1 MNTYSLA
8 AAQSQAQAASSFN
21 PAQQQQQQ
29 QQRSTF
35 RAAPPAA
42 SQQAVALQGQNKGQL
57 YTGQSIAS
65 PSPSMPLA
73 RSVQRMAPVPRPVA
87 VKRCASCS

>member
-1 MNTYSLA
+1 MNTHSLA

-29 QQRSTF
+29 RSTF
-35 RAAPPAA
+35 RAAPHAA